1 MRKGLLFYRDTP
13 DFRFR
18 KIPLLQKC
26 DGMPGFMFSAAGL
39 PGGSRVDEKKRS
51 LQEVCELA
59 IKEYNEEKLSELVEE
74 MLELLSE
81 AQKQRKDPPASE

>member
-1 MRKGLLFYRDTP
+1 MRRRAGIYV
-13 DFRFR
+13 FR
-18 KIPLLQKC
+18 
-26 DGMPGFMFSAAGL
+26 AGL
-39 PGGSRVDEKKRS
+39 PRGSRVDEKKRS

-81 AQKQRKDPPASE
+81 AQKQRKVPPASE